1 MKKREDYG
9 YVLDIIPPEL
19 AAYKLPARIRREF
32 PRDSTYAHV
41 LGEDRFTLLEV
52 TLKPG
57 VKVEVGERVYIGVG
71 QRDKV
76 DKIVRRIKFEDLQP
90 PAREVLVQLVRQI
103 VQSQEQ
109 KYVDWFN
116 KAGPLTLKM
125 HSLELLQGIGKKKV
139 QEILAERRKKPF
151 ESYEDIRKR
160 VGVDPVELLVGRI
173 MAEIQGKDPYY
184 IFVAP
189 PPSEAT

>member
-1 MKKREDYG
+1 MKRREEYG

-32 PRDSTYAHV
+32 PRDVSYAHV

-57 VKVEVGERVYIGVG
+57 AKVEIGERIYIGLG
-71 QRDKV
+71 QRDKA

-90 PAREVLVQLVRQI
+90 PAREVLAQLVRRI

-116 KAGPLTLKM
+116 KAGPLTIKL
-125 HSLELLQGIGKKKV
+125 HSLELLHGIGKKKV

-151 ESYEDIRKR
+151 ESYEDIKKR
-160 VGVDPVELLVGRI
+160 VGIDPVEVLAGRI
-173 MAEIQGKDPYY
+173 MAELEGKDPYY

-189 PPSEAT
+189 PPSELT

>member
-1 MKKREDYG
+1 MRRREEYG
-9 YVLDIIPPEL
+9 YVIDVIPPEL

-41 LGEDRFTLLEV
+41 LGEDHFTLLEV

-57 VKVEVGERVYIGVG
+57 VKVDIGERVYIGPG

-76 DKIVRRIKFEDLQP
+76 DKIVRRIKYEDLQP
-90 PAREVLVQLVRQI
+90 PAREALAQIIRQI
-103 VQSQEQ
+103 VSSQEQ
-109 KYVDWFN
+109 KFVDWFN
-116 KAGPLTLKM
+116 KAGPLTIKM

-151 ESYEDIRKR
+151 SSFEDIRKR
-160 VGVDPVELLVGRI
+160 VGVEPVDLIVDRILAEL
-173 MAEIQGKDPYY
+173 QGKDPYY
-184 IFVAP
+184 VFTSP
-189 PPSEAT
+189 PPTEAV